1 MIYALAAGVTCSLL
15 VQRKVTKRNTP
26 QAARPSGSQSGRE
39 FSEGTSVC
47 LPKTTH
53 ILCAAPAGFNPSR
66 LPRLNGAPK
75 IKSQS
80 QSQSQSQSNINI
92 NINIDVDVDVDGT
105 WTGRGRQR
113 QRQRQQSK
121 RLAFALALAV
131 ALDFWGPL

>member
-26 QAARPSGSQSGRE
+26 QAARPSGPQSGRE
-39 FSEGTSVC
+39 FSEGTSMY

-75 IKSQS
+75 IKSHS
-80 QSQSQSQSNINI
+80 HSHSHSNCTSKGKNA
-92 NINIDVDVDVDGT
+92 DV
-105 WTGRGRQR
+105 
-113 QRQRQQSK
+113 
-121 RLAFALALAV
+121 LPFALALAV
-131 ALDFWGPL
+131 ALAFRGPL